1 MNTAEQKEIIHKETM
16 DNIIGDETKKIFLQ
30 KWVNNLKGHYR
41 NQTQKTDK
49 KKKTKWILSNFFKIK
64 NGTII

>member
-30 KWVNNLKGHYR
+30 K
-41 NQTQKTDK
+41 
-49 KKKTKWILSNFFKIK
+49 
-64 NGTII
+64 